1 LWRLFAANLG
11 SDTVDVIGSGLI
23 SSSLV
28 ELSDT
33 NARLRFQRHD
43 GSTIDVEIRSVKR
56 GLKTHVHW

>member
-1 LWRLFAANLG
+1 MFAANLG
-11 SDTVDVIGSGLI
+11 ASTKELIGSGLI

-43 GSTIDVEIRSVKR
+43 GSTIDVEILDVGER
-56 GLKTHVHW
+56 GFKTRVHR